1 MIRRQSG
8 TVILFPVFAAL
19 ACLLV
24 LTAPALGQ
32 GTGQSQQQA
41 QQQKKKV
48 TPPEIPVLVTP
59 GSAAVVPGGVTPRIL
74 PPSKPNP
81 DTAAPATRNDGLPNV
96 PEITANVNLVLVPVV
111 ITDPLNRMV
120 TGLQKQYFSLT
131 EDKVPQQITSFSTED
146 APISVGVVFDSSG
159 SMANKIQES
168 REALVQ
174 FFETANPQD
183 QFFLIDFADEPRLL
197 CSFTDNI
204 DKIEDAVTFLQAGGR
219 TALLDA
225 IYMALAQMRYA
236 KYQRRAL
243 LIISDGGDNHSRY
256 SLRDVERVVRE
267 ADVQIYG
274 IGLYNPV
281 GDRPT
286 QAEVNGPELLDKIT
300 ESTGGKTFEI
310 NDPDELADTATKIG
324 IELRNEYVIG
334 YTSTNKNRNGDW
346 RKIVV
351 KLHPPPGLPPLTVA
365 ARSGYYGPH

>member
-1 MIRRQSG
+1 MLRRSLGLKSARQG
-8 TVILFPVFAAL
+8 VGLAL
-19 ACLLV
+19 MLLLAGLAGPQV
-24 LTAPALGQ
+24 YGQ
-32 GTGQSQQQA
+32 GTQQQSQ
-41 QQQKKKV
+41 KPI
-48 TPPEIPVLVTP
+48 TPPTAPVQIRP
-59 GSAAVVPGGVTPRIL
+59 GSAAVVPGGVTPKAQ
-74 PPSKPNP
+74 PPAAAA
-81 DTAAPATRNDGLPNV
+81 TAKAIHEPPGTPQFNS
-96 PEITANVNLVLVPVV
+96 NVNLVLVPVV

-120 TGLQKQYFSLT
+120 TGLQKQFFSLS
-131 EDKVPQQITSFSTED
+131 EDSVPQTITTFSTED

-159 SMANKIQES
+159 SMSNKIEES
-168 REALVQ
+168 RQALIQ
-174 FFETANPQD
+174 FFQTANPQD

-225 IYMALAQMRYA
+225 VYMALAQMRYA

-267 ADVQIYG
+267 ANVQIYG
-274 IGLYNPV
+274 IGLYNPA

-286 QAEVNGPELLDKIT
+286 LAEQNGPQLLDQIT

-310 NDPDELADTATKIG
+310 DDPDELADTATKIG
-324 IELRNEYVIG
+324 IELRNEYVLG
-334 YTSTNKNRNGDW
+334 YAPTNHSANGKW

-351 KLHPPPGLPPLTVA
+351 KLHPPPGLPPLTVS
-365 ARSGYYGPH
+365 ARQGYYGPHP